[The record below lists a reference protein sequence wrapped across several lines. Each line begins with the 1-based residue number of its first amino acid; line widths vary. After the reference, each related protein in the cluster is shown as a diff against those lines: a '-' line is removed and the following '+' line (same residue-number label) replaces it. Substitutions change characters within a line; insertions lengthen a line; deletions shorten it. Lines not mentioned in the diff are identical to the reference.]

1 MSMRGS
7 PRLTGPRE
15 RCRLIPML
23 SGFGRGAGFSLGS
36 GGGAKIVKNLDLSS
50 PGATA
55 LIGGVVNHSAG
66 GVGAMANE
74 LVRPGGDQSRA
85 NLVQTFGTG
94 FLAGARGPTVSSHRA
109 P

>member
-1 MSMRGS
+1 MPMRGS
-7 PRLTGPRE
+7 PRLTDPRVVSPE
-15 RCRLIPML
+15 SDAVRLR
-23 SGFGRGAGFSLGS
+23 SGCGLQPGVRGL
-36 GGGAKIVKNLDLSS
+36 GAKIVKNLDLSS

-55 LIGGVVNHSAG
+55 LIGGVVNHSVG

-74 LVRPGGDQSRA
+74 LVRPGKDQSRA

>member
-1 MSMRGS
+1 MFDEDVSHTAGGYAAS
-7 PRLTGPRE
+7 AA
-15 RCRLIPML
+15 
-23 SGFGRGAGFSLGS
+23 SGFGLGAGFSLGS
-36 GGGAKIVKNLDLSS
+36 GALGAKIVKNLDLSS

-55 LIGGVVNHSAG
+55 LIGGVVNHIAG

-85 NLVQTFGTG
+85 NLVQIFGTG
-94 FLAGARGPTVSSHRA
+94 FLAGARDPTVSSHRA

>member
-1 MSMRGS
+1 M
-7 PRLTGPRE
+7 TDPRE
-15 RCRLIPML
+15 WCRPSPTL
-23 SGFGRGAGFSLGS
+23 SGFGLGAGFSLGS
-36 GGGAKIVKNLDLSS
+36 GALEAKIVKNLDLTS

-94 FLAGARGPTVSSHRA
+94 FLAGARGPTVSSLRA

>member
-36 GGGAKIVKNLDLSS
+36 GGELRSLRTWTS
-50 PGATA
+50 A
-55 LIGGVVNHSAG
+55 LQ
-66 GVGAMANE
+66 E
-74 LVRPGGDQSRA
+74 LP
-85 NLVQTFGTG
+85 
-94 FLAGARGPTVSSHRA
+94 H
-109 P
+109 